1 MTIYEIVNR
10 MTGGELTGWAVVM
23 LIILFSLIQISP
35 LKLNPWD
42 SLFGWIGRKLN
53 GETDKQLKELQNQI
67 SNMWINSHRHTILRF
82 ARESRAGV
90 EHSPDEWI
98 NLLNVAEEYEKYVSD
113 NGITNGIIT
122 QDTVYLRELYQELS
136 REHKII

>member
-1 MTIYEIVNR
+1 M
-10 MTGGELTGWAVVM
+10 TGWAVVM

-67 SNMWINSHRHTILRF
+67 SNMWINSHRHTILCF

-90 EHSPDEWI
+90 EHSPDEWT
-98 NLLNVAEEYEKYVSD
+98 NLLNIAEEYEKYVSD